1 MIQLTVPFARGV
13 ALSCIEDGS
22 VAFRRVAG
30 FKPTLDVSKT
40 TKVKG
45 DFYVDAVVL
54 YDILAFE
61 EVELEYNRAY
71 NYKELPLLKEYLVQ
85 QQLVY
90 PLQESSEQGV

>member
-30 FKPTLDVSKT
+30 FKPTMDGSKT

-45 DFYVDAVVL
+45 DFYVDAVIL
-54 YDILAFE
+54 YDTLTFE
-61 EVELEYNRAY
+61 EVELEYNMAY
-71 NYKELPLLKEYLVQ
+71 NYKEISLLKEYLIQ
-85 QQLVY
+85 QRLVY
-90 PLQESSEQGV
+90 PIHGTSGCGI

>member
-30 FKPTLDVSKT
+30 FKPTMDGSKT

-45 DFYVDAVVL
+45 DFYVDAVIL
-54 YDILAFE
+54 YNILSFE

-71 NYKELPLLKEYLVQ
+71 HYKDIPLLKEYLVQ